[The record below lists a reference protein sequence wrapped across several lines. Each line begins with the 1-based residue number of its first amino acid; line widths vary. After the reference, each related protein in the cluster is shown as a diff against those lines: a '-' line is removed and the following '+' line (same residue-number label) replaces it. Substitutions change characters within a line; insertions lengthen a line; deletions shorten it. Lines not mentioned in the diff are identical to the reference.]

1 MLTARLS
8 VMMFLEFFIWGA
20 YFVSMALYISAE
32 GVRDSDAL
40 AAAVTDDRGEAAASL
55 TPAELTEAVTERVNS
70 IKANAYTAIP
80 LGAIL
85 APLFLGLLAD
95 RLLPAQIVNGILHLI
110 GAVLLWLLPT
120 VELTLFFPVL
130 LLYAVVYM
138 PTLGLTNTV
147 AFHSISES
155 DGNAERQFPVI
166 RVFGTIGWIAA
177 GLLVSTLLQADT
189 SPVQFQ
195 IAAIASAVFGLYS
208 FTLPSTPP
216 AMKGQPVS
224 IGSLLGVDALSL
236 LRNRSFATF
245 MVASALLC
253 IPLAFYY
260 QSAAGYL
267 SSLAPRIGD
276 YSIDQFAADTPN
288 ATADGATLQDAYTDA
303 LAERTGFAKP
313 TDIMTMGQ
321 MSEIGF
327 MLLIPFFFRALGT
340 KWMLLIGMVA
350 WVVRYLL
357 FAGAFGSAVPWMLI
371 AGVLLHGICYDF
383 FFVTGQ
389 IYVDKAAPPAVRG
402 QAQGLLVLLTQGVGM
417 IIGAQAAGFLA
428 NATTSV
434 QDGVP
439 VTDWVTFWMLPAA
452 LAGVIAV
459 AFWALFREPAAT
471 DPAIEADP
479 LAADEDPTVAV
490 PPTEPAL

>member
-40 AAAVTDDRGEAAASL
+40 AAAVTGDRGEAAASL

-155 DGNAERQFPVI
+155 DSNAERQFPVI

-177 GLLVSTLLQADT
+177 GLIVSKILEADFLAT
-189 SPVQFQ
+189 QFYVAGFAS
-195 IAAIASAVFGLYS
+195 IALGLYS
-208 FTLPSTPP
+208 FALPNTPP
-216 AMKGQPVS
+216 SMKGEKPS
-224 IGSLLGVDALSL
+224 IGKLLGLDAVALMKD
-236 LRNRSFATF
+236 RSFAVF
-245 MVASALLC
+245 AVCSMLLC

-260 QSAAGYL
+260 AFAPVFLDGINI
-267 SSLAPRIGD
+267 SSP
-276 YSIDQFAADTPN
+276 
-288 ATADGATLQDAYTDA
+288 
-303 LAERTGFAKP
+303 GFK
-313 TDIMTMGQ
+313 MSFGQ
-321 MSEIGF
+321 MSEVLF
-327 MLLIPFFFRALGT
+327 MALMPLFFLRLGV
-340 KWMLLIGMVA
+340 KWMLLVGMLA
-350 WVVRYLL
+350 WVVRYGL
-357 FAGAFGSAVPWMLI
+357 FAVAAPQESVALAMG
-371 AGVLLHGICYDF
+371 GVLLHGICYDF

-389 IYVDKAAPPAVRG
+389 IYVDKRAPAAIRG
-402 QAQGLLVLLTQGVGM
+402 QAQGFLVLITQGIGM
-417 IIGAQAAGFLA
+417 LIGTRIGGYLIGQYKPAEAVALEEQAKAATIQSFATTGEESAAFTAQANELGHQA
-428 NATTSV
+428 NVLVDWQSFWIV
-434 QDGVP
+434 PGV
-439 VTDWVTFWMLPAA
+439 AA
-452 LAGVIAV
+452 AVIAF
-459 AFWALFREPAAT
+459 AFFLLFREPSKSVEET
-471 DPAIEADP
+471 PVDI
-479 LAADEDPTVAV
+479 AADEPTAV
-490 PPTEPAL
+490 GA